1 MVSLL
6 IDFDKIIK
14 PNKLDLLESR
24 ISKPPETKFMIGLV
38 LVINQKQYD
47 SLQSLPRGHERVK
60 YINSYEFVNSISGN
74 SYIIYDEK
82 RKICEIMKAEG
93 SLLLKVIENTLFNI
107 PNDVTLCVRI
117 DLDSISRNKL
127 IKEYTDAGF
136 KDPYIS
142 KTSPIGFN
150 FQNFGLC
157 LFRENNIVN
166 NEAKNDV
173 KYILNQLPDKKNSLC
188 SLKARLSDDA
198 IKYLQQISRMGSTL
212 NRNGIITQKEVAGRI
227 VTGKITDD
235 LTYHLEID
243 KSSIVYGEEEGVK
256 IIGGLYNFHSHPA
269 EAYDRNSVKFAWPSA
284 QDYLGFMSSSVE
296 YNTILHIV
304 ATLEGFYVISLHP
317 ESHEKKEMNKEM
329 VSFIL
334 KKYELGYMKGKSQT
348 PESYIKYVNN
358 IKYEGYPIFLVQY
371 INWSNPKSFFVVP
384 YYRTGVN
391 CFARQSTTDHI
402 NRLLKNEPQKLYI

>member
-14 PNKLDLLESR
+14 PNKLDLLESH
-24 ISKPPETKFMIGLV
+24 ILKPPETKFMIGLV
-38 LVINQKQYD
+38 VVISQKQYD
-47 SLQSLPRGHERVK
+47 ALQSLPRGDKRVK
-60 YINSYEFVNSISGN
+60 YINSYEFVNSISSH

-82 RKICEIMKAEG
+82 KKICEIIGTEG
-93 SLLLKVIENTLFNI
+93 SLLIKVIETTLFNI

-117 DLDSISRNKL
+117 DLNSPSRNKL
-127 IKEYTDAGF
+127 IKEYTEAGF
-136 KDPYIS
+136 KEPYIS

-150 FQNFGLC
+150 FPNFGLC
-157 LFRENNIVN
+157 LLRENNIVN
-166 NEAKNDV
+166 NEGANDV
-173 KYILNQLPDKKNSLC
+173 KYVLDQLPNKKDSLC

-198 IKYLQQISRMGSTL
+198 IKYLRQISKMGSTL

-235 LTYHLEID
+235 LIYYLEID
-243 KSSIVYGEEEGVK
+243 KSSIVHGEEEGVK

-317 ESHEKKEMNKEM
+317 DCPEKKEMNKEM

-334 KKYELGYMKGKSQT
+334 KKYELGYKKGEGHT
-348 PESYIKYVNN
+348 PELYINYVNN
-358 IKYEGYPIFLVQY
+358 IKYEGNPIFLVQY
-371 INWSNPKSFFVVP
+371 INWSNSKSFFIVP
-384 YYRTGVN
+384 YYRTGIN
-391 CFARQSTTDHI
+391 CFARQSTTDHVK
-402 NRLLKNEPQKLYI
+402 RLLKIYNL

>member
-6 IDFDKIIK
+6 IDFNKIIK

-38 LVINQKQYD
+38 LVISEKQYD
-47 SLQSLPRGHERVK
+47 VLKSLPKGDKRVQ
-60 YINSYEFVNSISGN
+60 YINSYEFVNSISDH

-82 RKICEIMKAEG
+82 RKICEIMEAERT
-93 SLLLKVIENTLFNI
+93 LLLKVIENTLFNI

-117 DLDSISRNKL
+117 NLDSPSRNKL
-127 IKEYTDAGF
+127 IKKYTDAGF
-136 KDPYIS
+136 KEPYIS

-166 NEAKNDV
+166 NQAANDV
-173 KYILNQLPDKKNSLC
+173 KYVLDQLPNKKNSLC
-188 SLKARLSDDA
+188 SLKARLSNDA
-198 IKYLQQISRMGSTL
+198 IKYLQQISKMGSTL
-212 NRNGIITQKEVAGRI
+212 NRSGIITQKEVAGRI

-235 LTYHLEID
+235 LTYYLEID

-284 QDYLGFMSSSVE
+284 QDYLGFMSSSIE

-304 ATLEGFYVISLHP
+304 ATLEGFYVISLHSEFP
-317 ESHEKKEMNKEM
+317 EKKEMNKEM
-329 VSFIL
+329 ISFIL
-334 KKYELGYMKGKSQT
+334 KKYALGYKKSEGHT
-348 PESYIKYVNN
+348 PELYINYVNR
-358 IKYEGYPIFLVQY
+358 IQYEGHPIFLVQY
-371 INWSNPKSFFVVP
+371 INWSNSQSFFIVP

-391 CFARQSTTDHI
+391 CFARQSTRDQVK
-402 NRLLKNEPQKLYI
+402 RLLKIYNL

>member
-1 MVSLL
+1 MVSFL
-6 IDFDKIIK
+6 IDFNKIIK

-38 LVINQKQYD
+38 LVISQKQYD
-47 SLQSLPRGHERVK
+47 ILKSLPKGDKRVQ
-60 YINSYEFVNSISGN
+60 YINSYEFVNSISSH

-82 RKICEIMKAEG
+82 RKICEIMEAEG
-93 SLLLKVIENTLFNI
+93 TLLLKVIENTLFNI

-117 DLDSISRNKL
+117 DLDSPSRNKL
-127 IKEYTDAGF
+127 IKKYTDAGF
-136 KDPYIS
+136 KEPYIS
-142 KTSPIGFN
+142 KKSPIGFN

-166 NEAKNDV
+166 NEAANDV
-173 KYILNQLPDKKNSLC
+173 KYVLDQLPNKKGSLC
-188 SLKARLSDDA
+188 SLKVRLSDDA

-235 LTYHLEID
+235 LTYYLEID
-243 KSSIVYGEEEGVK
+243 KSSIVYGEEEGVE
-256 IIGGLYNFHSHPA
+256 IIGGLYNFHSHPS

-284 QDYLGFMSSSVE
+284 QDYLGFMSSSIE

-304 ATLEGFYVISLHP
+304 ATLEGFYVISLHSECP
-317 ESHEKKEMNKEM
+317 EKKEMNKEM

-334 KKYELGYMKGKSQT
+334 KKYALGYKKTEGHT
-348 PESYIKYVNN
+348 PEMYINYVNR
-358 IKYEGYPIFLVQY
+358 IQYQGHPIFLVQY
-371 INWSNPKSFFVVP
+371 INWSNSQSFFIVP

-391 CFARQSTTDHI
+391 CFARQSTRDKI
-402 NRLLKNEPQKLYI
+402 KRLVKKLYF

>member
-14 PNKLDLLESR
+14 PNKLDLLENH
-24 ISKPPETKFMIGLV
+24 ILKPPETKFMIGLV
-38 LVINQKQYD
+38 VVISQKEYD
-47 SLQSLPRGHERVK
+47 ALQSLPRGDKRVK
-60 YINSYEFVNSISGN
+60 YINSYEFVNSISCH

-82 RKICEIMKAEG
+82 RKICEIIGTEG
-93 SLLLKVIENTLFNI
+93 SLLIKVIETTLFNI

-117 DLDSISRNKL
+117 DLDNPSINKL

-136 KDPYIS
+136 KEPYIS

-150 FQNFGLC
+150 FPNFGLC
-157 LFRENNIVN
+157 LLRENNIVN
-166 NEAKNDV
+166 NEAANDV
-173 KYILNQLPDKKNSLC
+173 KYLLNQLPNEKDSLC

-198 IKYLQQISRMGSTL
+198 IKYLQQISKMGSTL

-235 LTYHLEID
+235 LTYYLEID

-304 ATLEGFYVISLHP
+304 ATLEGFYVISLHSECP
-317 ESHEKKEMNKEM
+317 ENKEMNKKM

-334 KKYELGYMKGKSQT
+334 KKYALGYTKGKSQT

-358 IKYEGYPIFLVQY
+358 IKYEGHPIFLVQY
-371 INWSNPKSFFVVP
+371 INWSNSQSFFIVP

-402 NRLLKNEPQKLYI
+402 NRLVKNDSQKLYI